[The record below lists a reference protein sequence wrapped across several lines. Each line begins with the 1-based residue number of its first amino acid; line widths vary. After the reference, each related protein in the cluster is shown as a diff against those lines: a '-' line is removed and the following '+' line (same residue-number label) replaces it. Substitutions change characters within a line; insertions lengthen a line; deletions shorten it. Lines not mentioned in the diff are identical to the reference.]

1 MRTDV
6 RIRIRGGVIR
16 IRISE
21 ARIRAVIRITA
32 EQNPT
37 GATNLNIFYVSLF
50 KPITV
55 SVSSQRDTAG
65 KGVALLD
72 FLTNVENVCLTRE
85 ELLSVSLRAVLIGL
99 NLDKRLT
106 FCAFCLTEP
115 CRHVL
120 YEVTDPK

>member
-50 KPITV
+50 KPVTV

-65 KGVALLD
+65 KGVTLLD
-72 FLTNVENVCLTRE
+72 FLTNVENVC
-85 ELLSVSLRAVLIGL
+85 
-99 NLDKRLT
+99 
-106 FCAFCLTEP
+106 
-115 CRHVL
+115 
-120 YEVTDPK
+120 

>member
-16 IRISE
+16 VRIGE

-32 EQNPT
+32 EQDTT

-72 FLTNVENVCLTRE
+72 FLTNVENV
-85 ELLSVSLRAVLIGL
+85 G
-99 NLDKRLT
+99 
-106 FCAFCLTEP
+106 
-115 CRHVL
+115 
-120 YEVTDPK
+120 